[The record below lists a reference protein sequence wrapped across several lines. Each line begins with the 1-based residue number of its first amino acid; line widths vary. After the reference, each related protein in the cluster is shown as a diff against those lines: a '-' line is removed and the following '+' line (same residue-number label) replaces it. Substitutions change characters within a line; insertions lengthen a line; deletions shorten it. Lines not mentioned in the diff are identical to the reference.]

1 MKNIMYREA
10 PIPSYPRNAF
20 DLSYE
25 YKTSMKLGELIPFLW
40 YDVGPGDAFQIKS
53 EVLVK
58 FAPMLAPLLHRVD
71 VYAHYFFVPYRLLM
85 NQGPAGYGGWTDFIT
100 GDPEGWTTT
109 LELPYVTI
117 SNANKSYFSEGSLA
131 DYLGLPVIDSGTT
144 VTQDIDI
151 NVLPFLAYHLIY
163 DDYYRD
169 ENLIAKRTST
179 MVGVADIDLVGKDS
193 NGDISYICTT
203 TPLRRAYEKDYF
215 RGALPT
221 AYYDLGGEDVEMD
234 LDIWGNGNGGSP
246 IKMVDNAGAT
256 PAAGSPQFSGASP
269 TLYDSSGTA
278 ASDQLH
284 FMAVQQPAT
293 AILELM
299 ELRRAEGLLRYL
311 EAQNRGGDRYP
322 EVLLGVYGVIPDNSE
337 LQYPKYI
344 GGGKQAVQ
352 ISSVLNQSQAL
363 DPTAGVN
370 DGAGGVTVTVD
381 PQSFE
386 TGRGMA
392 VGNKNFASHYAK
404 EHGIIMGIMSV
415 LPRTAYGGAQ
425 IEKFWRKAD
434 RTDFFVPQLQ
444 HIGDQEIL
452 QSEIGYDATGTDAD
466 NVFGYVPRW
475 SEYKSKYSIVTGSF
489 LSTLDYWHMATI
501 GDTSGAGPDLNQA
514 FIECQAADDEIIR
527 PFADQTG
534 TDTLYV
540 EVYHDV
546 KAVRPMLVHDIPGN
560 TQH

>member
-40 YDVGPGDAFQIKS
+40 YDVGPGDAFKIKS

-71 VYAHYFFVPYRLLM
+71 VYAHYFFVPYRLVMM
-85 NQGPAGYGGWTDFIT
+85 NQGVTYGDWEAFIT
-100 GDPEGWTTT
+100 GDPEEYYTNNV
-109 LELPYVTI
+109 LPYVTI
-117 SNANKSYFSEGSLA
+117 SNATKAQFGEGTLA
-131 DYLGLPVIDSGTT
+131 DYMGLPNIANGTT

-151 NVLPFLAYHLIY
+151 NILPFLAYHKIY

-169 ENLIAKRTST
+169 ENLIAKRTGPAGHSQIELIGGDHT
-179 MVGVADIDLVGKDS
+179 T
-193 NGDISYICTT
+193 DISYICTT

-221 AYYDLGGEDVEMD
+221 AYYDLGGEDVELDMD
-234 LDIWGNGNGGSP
+234 ITGTGVGDFLLWE
-246 IKMVDNAGAT
+246 A
-256 PAAGSPQFSGASP
+256 PAAAPDAGPISVTAGGKIQTALGSDLSIRSG
-269 TLYDSSGTA
+269 YD
-278 ASDQLH
+278 
-284 FMAVQQPAT
+284 VPAT
-293 AILELM
+293 ASLEIL
-299 ELRRAEGLLRYL
+299 ELRRAEALLRYL

-322 EVLLGVYGVIPDNSE
+322 EVLLGVYGVIPENAE

-352 ISSVLNQSQAL
+352 ISSVLNQSQTL

-392 VGNKNFASHYAK
+392 VGSKNFAQHYAK
-404 EHGIIMGIMSV
+404 EHGVIMGILSV

-425 IEKFWRKAD
+425 IEKFWRKED

-444 HIGDQEIL
+444 HIGDQAIL

-466 NVFGYVPRW
+466 DVFGYVPRW
-475 SEYKSKYSIVTGSF
+475 SEYKSKYSIVTGAF